1 MLYGAHVA
9 TAGKFL
15 TTPQRA
21 AEMGANTLQI
31 FASNPRGWRPTVYT
45 PDEGA
50 QFQQACQEA
59 GIQKT
64 FIHMIYLTSYGTPNE
79 ELRDKSITALR
90 HTLKMGDLLGVA
102 GVVTHLG
109 SHKGLGL
116 EQALERLAD
125 GLMKSL
131 SDSQDCLV
139 LIENSA
145 GAGGNIGSSID
156 ELAQILHATDDH
168 NRVKVCLDTAHLFAS
183 GYNIRTP
190 QGWDELVNEVDAKIG
205 WDKVVVLHCN
215 DSKVDLGAK
224 VDRHENIG
232 HGFIGEDGFRAILT
246 HPKLKNSDLPLIL
259 EVPGMDGT
267 GPDKANL
274 DKLKL
279 LAG

>member
-1 MLYGAHVA
+1 MLFGAHVA

-15 TTPQRA
+15 TTPERA

-31 FASNPRGWRPTVYT
+31 FASNPRGWRPTTYS
-45 PDEGA
+45 PEDGA
-50 QFQQACQEA
+50 RFQQACQGA

-79 ELRDKSITALR
+79 ELRDKSITALK
-90 HTLKMGDLLGVA
+90 HTLKMGDLLGVT

-116 EQALERLAD
+116 EQALKRLAD
-125 GLMKSL
+125 GLLESL
-131 SDSQDCLV
+131 NGSGDCLILV
-139 LIENSA
+139 ENSA
-145 GAGGNIGSSID
+145 GAGGNIGNSID
-156 ELAQILHATDDH
+156 ELAQILAATGH
-168 NRVKVCLDTAHLFAS
+168 HTRVKVCLDTAHLFAS
-183 GYNIRTP
+183 GYDISSSE
-190 QGWDELVNEVDAKIG
+190 GWDQLVREVEAKIG
-205 WDKVVVLHCN
+205 WDQVVVLHCN

-232 HGFIGEDGFRAILT
+232 QGFIGDDGFRAILT
-246 HPKLKNSDLPLIL
+246 HPKVQNSDLALIL
-259 EVPGMDGT
+259 EVPGINGT